1 MKLDQWARDVFS
13 PESPVIRVAG
23 KYADLMVLNL
33 LWLLC
38 SLPVLTIG
46 ASSAALQQAVTAVR
60 EDTGR
65 PVRLFFAA
73 FCSKFRKATIIWL
86 IFLAVGCVILYNIV
100 FACAVQAGWKLF
112 LIGAWILLAF
122 VYLVCLN
129 YVFPVLVKYD
139 LTVWETVKA
148 AFLAGMSKLEITF
161 AVILLNVFPV
171 VLALFFT
178 YYFLCLLVV
187 WLLFGFALIAYA
199 DSWLISKVFLKI
211 DPPGDPVKKEVGV

>member
-1 MKLDQWARDVFS
+1 MKLNQWAREVFS
-13 PESPVIRVAG
+13 PESPVIRTVG

-46 ASSAALQQAVTAVR
+46 ASSAALLQAVTAVR

-65 PVRLFFAA
+65 PVRSFFAA
-73 FCSKFRKATIIWL
+73 FCSKFWKATLIWM

-100 FACAVQAGWKLF
+100 FACAVQASWKLF

-122 VYLVCLN
+122 VYLACLS

-139 LTVWETVKA
+139 LTVWETVKT
-148 AFLAGMSKLEITF
+148 AFFAGMSKLDITF
-161 AVILLNVFPV
+161 AVILLNAFPF

-199 DSWLISKVFLKI
+199 DSWLINKVFRMM
-211 DPPGDPVKKEVGV
+211 DPPEDPAEKEAGV